1 MRPSTTR
8 ARMLPAVL
16 VALCACGGAQTGRG
30 SGGPRGAEA
39 YFPLSEGT
47 AWSYDVD
54 DGVGTVLAIS
64 RVESR
69 SGRRANV
76 VDPAGIVVPYEV
88 RDDGIF
94 RPDKGVYLLR
104 EPLTRGASWS
114 STAGMT
120 ATITAVDRV
129 VETPAGRFERCL
141 EVVQEGGEQ
150 GLRITTTYCP
160 NVGPVKVVAAM
171 TLGAGRSA
179 STTGVLRGWVV
190 R

>member
-1 MRPSTTR
+1 MRALS
-8 ARMLPAVL
+8 MLATL
-16 VALCACGGAQTGRG
+16 LAALAACGGAQTGHGQGEARH
-30 SGGPRGAEA
+30 AEHF
-39 YFPLSEGT
+39 FPLTEGT

-76 VDPAGIVVPYEV
+76 LDSAGVVVPYEV

-104 EPLTRGASWS
+104 EPLAVGASWE
-114 STAGMT
+114 STSGMT
-120 ATITAVDRV
+120 ATVRAMDRV
-129 VETPAGRFERCL
+129 VDTPAGRFVGCV
-141 EVVQEGGEQ
+141 EVVQSGGEA
-150 GLRITTTYCP
+150 GLEITTDYCP
-160 NVGPVKVVAAM
+160 EVGPAKIVAS
-171 TLGAGRSA
+171 LGLESGRRA
-179 STTGVLRGWVV
+179 TTTGVLRGWVV

>member
-1 MRPSTTR
+1 MSALRPSLLLLL
-8 ARMLPAVL
+8 A
-16 VALCACGGAQTGRG
+16 ACGGAQTGHG
-30 SGGPRGAEA
+30 DDGPRGAEA

-76 VDPAGIVVPYEV
+76 VDPAGALVPYEV
-88 RDDGIF
+88 REDGIF

-104 EPLTRGASWS
+104 EPLTVGASWT

-120 ATITAVDRV
+120 ATVRAIDRV
-129 VETPAGRFERCL
+129 VDTPAGRFERCL
-141 EVVQEGGEQ
+141 EVIQEGGEQ
-150 GLRITTTYCP
+150 GLRITTDYCP
-160 NVGPVKVVAAM
+160 HVGPVKIVAAM

>member
-1 MRPSTTR
+1 MKRP
-8 ARMLPAVL
+8 ALLVL
-16 VALCACGGAQTGRG
+16 LLCACGGAQTGTGR
-30 SGGPRGAEA
+30 SGPRGAED
-39 YFPLSEGT
+39 YFPLTEGT

-76 VDPAGIVVPYEV
+76 IDPAGIVVPYEV

-104 EPLTRGASWS
+104 EPLTVGASWT

-120 ATITAVDRV
+120 ARVAAVDRV
-129 VETPAGRFERCL
+129 VETPAGRFTGCL
-141 EVVQEGGEQ
+141 EVVQEGGDA
-150 GLRITTTYCP
+150 GLHITTDYCP
-160 NVGPVKVVAAM
+160 EVGPVKVVAAM
-171 TLGAGRSA
+171 TLSGGRSA
-179 STTGVLRGWVV
+179 STTGLLRGWVV

>member
-1 MRPSTTR
+1 MR
-8 ARMLPAVL
+8 
-16 VALCACGGAQTGRG
+16 ALAPLSILWATLAACGGAQTGHGDGTSR
-30 SGGPRGAEA
+30 RAEHF
-39 YFPLSEGT
+39 FPLSEGS

-64 RVESR
+64 RVDSR

-76 VDPAGIVVPYEV
+76 LDSAGIVVPYEV

-104 EPLTRGASWS
+104 EPLAVGASWA

-120 ATITAVDRV
+120 ATVTAMDRV
-129 VETPAGRFERCL
+129 VDTPAGRFTGCV
-141 EVVQEGGEQ
+141 EVVQAGGET
-150 GLRITTTYCP
+150 GLRITTDYCP
-160 NVGPVKVVAAM
+160 EVGPAKIVASM
-171 TLGAGRSA
+171 EMESGRA
-179 STTGVLRGWVV
+179 ATTGVLRGWVV